1 MFPQLLKP
9 WVAAFIVEISRQNVR
24 ISLQACCEAGIKY
37 L

>member
-9 WVAAFIVEISRQNVR
+9 WVAAFIVEITTQNIR
-24 ISLQACCEAGIKY
+24 ISLQGYCEAGIKY